1 MKRTFIFSLI
11 FMVALTTSNVF
22 AQRPGFGQDKPMGE
36 RFQKYN
42 NLNLTDDQK
51 TQIDK
56 LRLEH
61 QKEIL
66 PLRNEV
72 HNLQSEYKLL
82 IIDNK
87 VSEAKLKKHAEN
99 ISSLRETLS
108 LKHALHQRQVRS
120 LLTDE
125 QKVKFDQH
133 IISGRGQK
141 GPRGQKGCV
150 MGQDGRRGNRNPR
163 K

>member
-1 MKRTFIFSLI
+1 MKRTFILSLI
-11 FMVALTTSNVF
+11 FMVALTASNVF
-22 AQRPGFGQDKPMGE
+22 AQRPGFDQDKPMGE
-36 RFQKYN
+36 RFQKCN

-61 QKEIL
+61 QKEII

-72 HNLQSEYKLL
+72 HSLQSEYNLL
-82 IIDNK
+82 IIDDK
-87 VSEAKLKKHAEN
+87 VSEAKLKKQAEN
-99 ISSLRETLS
+99 ISTLRETLA
-108 LKHALHQRQVRS
+108 LKRALHQRQVRS

-125 QKVKFDQH
+125 QKVKFDQQ

-141 GPRGQKGCV
+141 GPGGRKGCA
-150 MGQDGRRGNRNPR
+150 MGQDGRPGNRNPR